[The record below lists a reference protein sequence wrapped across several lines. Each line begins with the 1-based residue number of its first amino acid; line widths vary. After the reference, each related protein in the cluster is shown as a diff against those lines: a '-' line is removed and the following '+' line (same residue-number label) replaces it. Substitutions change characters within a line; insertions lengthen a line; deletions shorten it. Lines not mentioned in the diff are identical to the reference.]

1 MNITARKHKKGFTLV
16 ELIVVIAIIGV
27 LAAIVVP
34 TTLHFVNEARDE
46 AVLREVDGVNGA
58 IEGAIASAI
67 KSSTGALTAAAVADA
82 LNKEMAGAE
91 SVTSITLTSADK
103 VLTVTFSTSREL
115 EVTPKTFAFGEGKPY
130 DGLVATAFEGGVTI
144 NCANGTWTVAGGAVA
159 GD

>member
-1 MNITARKHKKGFTLV
+1 MKTANRNHKKGFTLV

-67 KSSTGALTAAAVADA
+67 KSSTGELKAATVADA

-91 SVTSITLTSADK
+91 SVTSITLTSADNVLK
-103 VLTVTFSTSREL
+103 VEFDTSRDV
-115 EVTPKTFAFGEGKPY
+115 EVSPKTFEFGEGKPY
-130 DGLVATAFEGGVTI
+130 DGLDATAFEGAGVTI
-144 NCANGTWTVAGGAVA
+144 NCAGGAWTVASGT
-159 GD
+159 

>member
-1 MNITARKHKKGFTLV
+1 MKTANRNHKKGFTLV

-67 KSSTGALTAAAVADA
+67 KSSTGALTAATVADA

-91 SVTSITLTSADK
+91 SVTSITLTSADD
-103 VLTVTFSTSREL
+103 VLTVTFVTSRDV
-115 EVTPKTFAFGEGKPY
+115 EVSPKTFAFGEGKPY
-130 DGLVATAFEGGVTI
+130 DGLDATAFGGAGVTI
-144 NCANGTWTVAGGAVA
+144 NCADGTWTVASGT
-159 GD
+159 

>member
-1 MNITARKHKKGFTLV
+1 MKTANRNHKKGFTLV

-67 KSSTGALTAAAVADA
+67 KSSTGALTATTVVDA

-91 SVTSITLTSADK
+91 SVTSITLTSADD
-103 VLTVTFSTSREL
+103 VLTVTFVTSRTLKEPP
-115 EVTPKTFAFGEGKPY
+115 TTTFAFGEGKPY
-130 DGLVATAFEGGVTI
+130 DGLNATAFGGAGVTI
-144 NCANGTWTVAGGAVA
+144 NCADGTWSVASGT
-159 GD
+159 